1 MPKLTRREFVG
12 AAIAATV
19 IRPSFQPRRR
29 PNILFILADDLGYGD
44 LSCYGRPDYQTPNL
58 DRLATQGVRFAN
70 AYSASPVCTPTRC
83 AFITGRYP
91 ARTRVGLEEPLTE
104 RSDLGDKAMTL
115 GLPPEHPTIASL
127 LKGNGYETALI
138 GKWHLGYLPNF
149 GPVQSGFEEFF
160 GIMSGAVD
168 FFTHKDM
175 QGDLDFYEGKVP
187 VERIGYMTHMLTRRA
202 VEYISRRRK
211 GTTERPFYLSLHYTA
226 PHWPWEG
233 PGDEKLSRALGR
245 GYDAFVS
252 GGSLKTYAAMMK
264 SLDDGIG
271 EVLRAVDQAGLT
283 RDTLV
288 IFTSDN
294 GGERF
299 SYHWPFSGQKFSL
312 WEGGIRVPA
321 IVRWPGVIAAGG
333 ATSRMNAKSEPGAV
347 ATGSLINPTRINT
360 KSEPEAVAT
369 GSFNST
375 TRINTK
381 SEPGAVATGS
391 FNSTTRINT
400 KSEPGAVATGYVSGL
415 PPGGRVVDHP
425 SITMDWTATILSAGN
440 TKPDPSYP
448 LDGIDLLPLLSDT
461 GRSSDR
467 RPLTSDLSSL
477 TSDLR
482 SPTSDLRPLTSD
494 RYFFWRNSNQ
504 SAALKGRWKY
514 LHDGTNEYLFNLAV
528 DQRERAN
535 FRDQNP
541 AMFEQLKKEFKDWES
556 TVLPR
561 PPARVRQL

>member
-1 MPKLTRREFVG
+1 MSRNITRREFVG
-12 AAIAATV
+12 ATIAGAAILPKLALAQ
-19 IRPSFQPRRR
+19 SRR

-58 DRLATQGVRFAN
+58 DHLATQGVRFLN

-104 RSDLGDKAMTL
+104 RSDLGDKVKTL

-127 LKGNGYETALI
+127 LKQSGYETALI

-175 QGDLDFYEGKVP
+175 AGDLDFYEGKVP
-187 VERIGYMTHMLTRRA
+187 VERIGYMTDMLTRRA
-202 VEYISRRRK
+202 VDYISKRRRRR
-211 GTTERPFYLSLHYTA
+211 GSARPFYLSLHYTA

-233 PGDEKLSRALGR
+233 PRDQNVSRALGR
-245 GYDAFVS
+245 GYDGFTA
-252 GGSLKTYAAMMK
+252 GGSLKTYATMMK

-271 EVLRAVDQAGLT
+271 EVLRALIRAGLD

-299 SYHWPFSGQKFSL
+299 SYNWPFTGQKFSL

-321 IVRWPGVIAAGG
+321 IVRWPGVVPVGAITGQAA
-333 ATSRMNAKSEPGAV
+333 
-347 ATGSLINPTRINT
+347 
-360 KSEPEAVAT
+360 
-369 GSFNST
+369 
-375 TRINTK
+375 
-381 SEPGAVATGS
+381 
-391 FNSTTRINT
+391 
-400 KSEPGAVATGYVSGL
+400 
-415 PPGGRVVDHP
+415 
-425 SITMDWTATILSAGN
+425 ITMDWTATMLAAGN
-440 TKPDPSYP
+440 TKPDPAYP
-448 LDGIDLLPLLSDT
+448 LDGIDLMPIIRAT
-461 GRSSDR
+461 
-467 RPLTSDLSSL
+467 
-477 TSDLR
+477 
-482 SPTSDLRPLTSD
+482 PTSTPNTQHPEHSAD
-494 RYFFWRNSNQ
+494 RTFFWRTSIQ
-504 SAALKGRWKY
+504 DAVLKGHWKY
-514 LHDGTNEYLFNLAV
+514 LKDGPKEYLFDLSI
-528 DQRERAN
+528 DQREQAN
-535 FRDQNP
+535 FREQNP
-541 AMFEQLKKEFKDWES
+541 TMFTQLKNEFKTWES

-561 PPARVRQL
+561 PPPRVR